1 MAPMAGR
8 KPFCADVS
16 RENGEPL
23 AATASRIDHWLLVE
37 YRGQWSRDVLAA
49 SMLPDAVKEHLRA
62 QLEAL
67 PRSRLLFIRRPG
79 RRRERGFAVFH
90 AASSETGATIAGTE
104 VERYEDLVDLDLAG
118 GLGEPLGHPLLVVC
132 THGKRDRCC
141 ARRGRPLYDA
151 VSEQADEGW
160 VWQSSHVG
168 GDRFA
173 GNLVW
178 LPEGLFFG
186 RVEPVAAWS
195 LLDELLA
202 GRIPLEAY
210 RGRCCYP
217 FPVQAAERALRAD
230 GGFLGVEDLRLAG
243 MERGG
248 AGWIVRFATPTG
260 ERELE
265 VAAEP
270 GPLTY
275 LTCEATAP
283 KRPLHFV
290 VRRGAAAIR

>member
-1 MAPMAGR
+1 M
-8 KPFCADVS
+8 
-16 RENGEPL
+16 
-23 AATASRIDHWLLVE
+23 
-37 YRGQWSRDVLAA
+37 
-49 SMLPDAVKEHLRA
+49 
-62 QLEAL
+62 
-67 PRSRLLFIRRPG
+67 IRRPPRSTLFPYTTLFRSEDG
-79 RRRERGFAVFH
+79 EFAVFH
-90 AASSETGATIAGTE
+90 AVSSETGATIAGAE
-104 VERYEDLVDLDLAG
+104 IERYEDLVDLDFAAGLAG
-118 GLGEPLGHPLLVVC
+118 PLDHPLLVVC

-141 ARRGRPLYDA
+141 ARLGRPLYDA

-202 GRIPLEAY
+202 GGIPIEAY

-217 FPVQAAERALRAD
+217 FPVQAAERALREEE
-230 GGFLGVEDLRLAG
+230 GFLGVEDLRLAG
-243 MERGG
+243 VERGG
-248 AGWIVRFATPTG
+248 AGWIVRFVTPGG

-290 VRRGAAAIR
+290 VTRGATAIR